1 MMKGKSFIFLGGFI
15 LLAPLIWVFVQVLIL
30 EPIGVLDIHV
40 SRVPEGPN
48 SCVKV
53 SEEWYRYCWNE
64 RDPL

>member
-15 LLAPLIWVFVQVLIL
+15 LLAPLIWVFVQILIL